1 MHIEIFD
8 TLSDPTRRRLVDAL
22 RKGERQV
29 NDLVDEIGIDQ
40 SGVSRHLRI
49 LRDAGFVAARPD
61 GQRRFYAL
69 RPEPFA
75 ELDRWLNEYRHLWEK
90 RLDRFGDALQ
100 ARQLQRREQDKGE

>member
-40 SGVSRHLRI
+40 SGVSRHLR
-49 LRDAGFVAARPD
+49 
-61 GQRRFYAL
+61 QRRFYAL

-75 ELDRWLNEYRHLWEK
+75 ELDRWLNEYRYLWEK
-90 RLDRFGDALQ
+90 RLDRFADALQ
-100 ARQLQRREQDKGE
+100 ARQQQRREQDKGE